1 MNIMKSIF
9 GSAVTF
15 FALSAA
21 SGNIHAAQGDFS
33 RALLISVD
41 GMRAIDMALYTK
53 NNPNSALA
61 ALARRGVNYT
71 NARQPLMADSTPGLL
86 SFATGGTPAVSG
98 LFYSPFY
105 DRALSPP
112 GSDCSTQGTVYWI
125 DEKWVLDYHREDS
138 GGGIDPEKL
147 ARDPANG
154 CAPVYPRELVKVNTM
169 FEVVKKSGGRTAW
182 IDQHAMYNDMLLGP
196 AGNAIDDNR
205 TLERKGTSQD
215 LQGSTAQDG
224 RRVELLLNQIR
235 GYDSSGENKVGTPK
249 LFGMGFISFGMVQK
263 SHGYAD
269 AYGNPSVTVKKSLD
283 FIDQQMA
290 RIVAELKR
298 QKLYDSTLIIVSSKH
313 GQNPIDVEKK
323 KIIDR
328 NVIRNAVNSVQKNLL
343 AWASLDAIGMI
354 WLNDAAR
361 TDEVVQALR
370 GVSDEARIQKIYAG
384 DQLNLLLPAGE
395 SRVPDIILQPELGS
409 FYADDLDSE
418 KAKALIAEHGG
429 MLDEDT
435 NVALLVSHKGLQKRV
450 IRAPVSTAQIAPT
463 ILSSLGIDTFKLDAV
478 QLEFT
483 QPLPGW
489 K

>member
-1 MNIMKSIF
+1 MKIIKLLVS
-9 GSAVTF
+9 STATLL
-15 FALSAA
+15 ALSASA
-21 SGNIHAAQGDFS
+21 GSMQNAGAEVD
-33 RALLISVD
+33 RALLFSID

-53 NNPNSALA
+53 KNPNSTLA
-61 ALARRGVNYT
+61 ELTRRGTSYT

-112 GSDCSTQGTVYWI
+112 GSDCSIRGTVYWV

-138 GGGIDPEKL
+138 GGGIDPKKL
-147 ARDPANG
+147 ARDPDNG
-154 CAPVYPRELVKVNTM
+154 CKPVYPRDLVKVNTM

-182 IDQHAMYNDMLLGP
+182 IDQHAMYNDMLLGENGD
-196 AGNAIDDNR
+196 ALDDNR
-205 TLERKGTSQD
+205 SLERKGTSQD
-215 LQGSTAQDG
+215 LEGSTAQDG
-224 RRVELLLNQIR
+224 RRIDLLLNQIR
-235 GYDSSGENKVGTPK
+235 GYDSTGKHKVGTPK

-269 AYGNPSVTVKKSLD
+269 AYGNPSPTVEKALD
-283 FIDQQMA
+283 YIDNQLG
-290 RIVAELKR
+290 RVVSELKK

-313 GQNPIDVEKK
+313 GQNPIDIEKK
-323 KIIDR
+323 QIIDR
-328 NVIRNAVNSVQKNLL
+328 NVIRNAVNSVQKDLL

-354 WLNDAAR
+354 WLNDASR

-370 GVSDEARIQKIYAG
+370 KVTNKARIQKIYAG

-395 SRVPDIILQPELGS
+395 SRVPDIIIQPELGS
-409 FYADDLDSE
+409 FYADDLQSE

-435 NVALLVSHKGLQKRV
+435 NVALLVSHDGLKDRL

-463 ILSSLGIDTFKLDAV
+463 ILDSLGIDPFKLDAV
-478 QLEFT
+478 RKEFT